1 MVEPDGKIFQQDYQ
15 TDAQRNTHE
24 NRAGLKTRICKY
36 FDIINKEPIVFRWT
50 YKMKHPNHPS
60 SDDSINI

>member
-50 YKMKHPNHPS
+50 YKMKYPNHPS